1 MAALLGTFHRPAGQ
15 GGSANFGLRIGAAD
29 SARAGLVKFAVSLEA
44 ADYSDIRL
52 LMTEGLRIQ
61 VSKLLGARV
70 VRPRFESARVH
81 LVPNLLKRDAFVARE
96 TVLGGLKAEL
106 LPGA

>member
-1 MAALLGTFHRPAGQ
+1 MAALLGMLHWPAGQ
-15 GGSANFGLRIGAAD
+15 GGSADFGLRIGVAD

-61 VSKLLGARV
+61 LSKLLGARV
-70 VRPRFESARVH
+70 VRPRFEPARVH
-81 LVPNLLKRDAFVARE
+81 LIPNLPKRDAFAARQIGRASCRE
-96 TVLGGLKAEL
+96 RV
-106 LPGA
+106 